1 MGWLRV
7 PDPAQGSVGRRS
19 LAGRA
24 SPGGNS
30 MENSGNPETRKF
42 GRYEIDSEL
51 GRGAMGIVYKAHDPQ
66 IDRWVALKTIP
77 LHAQSEIGE
86 EFRKR
91 FLVEAQA
98 VGRLQHPGIVA
109 VFDVGQDEQ
118 NHDPYIVLEYVA
130 GEALNKALSREKIL
144 PLAQALKLA
153 EEIAEALD
161 YAHLQGVVHR
171 DIKPGNILLTLE
183 GHAKIADFGIAKVD
197 LSHTT
202 LPGRVLGTPAYMAPE
217 QLDGSKTDGRSDLF
231 SLGVIL
237 YAMVTSRSPF
247 RGDNSS
253 AVCHKVVN
261 LNPPAPSTLNPDLP
275 RELDALVA
283 QALAK
288 KPANRYQTGVEFAKA
303 IHELRMRFAPT
314 VVPVSPERIARL
326 KENRPKLAMASRKK
340 ATGMAR
346 AAMVVRA
353 AILNAP
359 LKDIALGFATVIM
372 LLIVGAQG
380 HLLFHAHNEE
390 VAAAA
395 PLPPRAAPGNPAT
408 ALASSAAS
416 TANVKARTG
425 AGASSSSG
433 AKAGIKMA
441 SAKGS
446 AGASSIPAPAEE
458 TQVIVASSTL
468 DVAVQHQFK
477 DATLY
482 LWVDDQ
488 LMLKRP
494 LHGNAQRK
502 MVVFNGV
509 RGVDSEIVQVLA
521 GRHVLRLRTV
531 TADQTTDLS
540 KTIAGD
546 FIGGSEKALQV
557 TFDKHNNAMR
567 LNWR

>member
-1 MGWLRV
+1 
-7 PDPAQGSVGRRS
+7 
-19 LAGRA
+19 
-24 SPGGNS
+24 
-30 MENSGNPETRKF
+30 MEKSGNPETRKF

-109 VFDVGQDEQ
+109 VFDVGEDEQ
-118 NHDPYIVLEYVA
+118 HHDPYIVLEYVA
-130 GEALNKALSREKIL
+130 GEALNKVLSREKIL

-197 LSHTT
+197 LSQTT
-202 LPGRVLGTPAYMAPE
+202 LPGKVLGTPAYMAPE

-261 LNPPAPSTLNPDLP
+261 FDPPAPSALNPDLP
-275 RELDALVA
+275 RELDAVVA

-288 KPANRYQTGVEFAKA
+288 KPAKRYQSCVEFAKA
-303 IHELRMRFAPT
+303 IHDLRVRFAPT

-326 KENRPKLAMASRKK
+326 KENRPKPAMAGKR

-346 AAMVVRA
+346 AALVVRA

-372 LLIVGAQG
+372 LLIVGVQG

-395 PLPPRAAPGNPAT
+395 PLPPRAASGSPT
-408 ALASSAAS
+408 ALAGSSP
-416 TANVKARTG
+416 TAKARSKTG
-425 AGASSSSG
+425 TGASSASG
-433 AKAGIKMA
+433 AKNGIKTA
-441 SAKGS
+441 AAKS
-446 AGASSIPAPAEE
+446 GAEVAANPAPAEE

-521 GRHVLRLRTV
+521 GKHVLRLRAV

-557 TFDKHNNAMR
+557 TFDKHNSGMR

>member
-1 MGWLRV
+1 
-7 PDPAQGSVGRRS
+7 
-19 LAGRA
+19 
-24 SPGGNS
+24 
-30 MENSGNPETRKF
+30 MEKSGNPETRKF

-66 IDRWVALKTIP
+66 IDRWIALKTIP

-109 VFDVGQDEQ
+109 VFDVGEDEEH
-118 NHDPYIVLEYVA
+118 HDPYIVLEYVP
-130 GEALNKALSREKIL
+130 GEALNKVLSREKIL

-197 LSHTT
+197 LSQTT
-202 LPGRVLGTPAYMAPE
+202 LPGKVLGTPAYMAPE

-261 LNPPAPSTLNPDLP
+261 FDPPAPSALNPDLP
-275 RELDALVA
+275 RELDAVVA

-288 KPANRYQTGVEFAKA
+288 KPAKRYQSCVEFAKA
-303 IHELRMRFAPT
+303 IHDLRVRFAPT

-326 KENRPKLAMASRKK
+326 KENRPKPAMAGKR

-346 AAMVVRA
+346 AALVVRA
-353 AILNAP
+353 AILGAP

-372 LLIVGAQG
+372 LLIVGVQG

-395 PLPPRAAPGNPAT
+395 PLPPRAASGSPT
-408 ALASSAAS
+408 ALAGSSP
-416 TANVKARTG
+416 TAKARSKTG
-425 AGASSSSG
+425 TGASSASG
-433 AKAGIKMA
+433 AKNGIKTA
-441 SAKGS
+441 AAKS
-446 AGASSIPAPAEE
+446 GAEVAANPAPAEE

-521 GRHVLRLRTV
+521 GKHVLRLRAV

-557 TFDKHNNAMR
+557 TFDKHNSGMR

>member
-1 MGWLRV
+1 
-7 PDPAQGSVGRRS
+7 
-19 LAGRA
+19 
-24 SPGGNS
+24 
-30 MENSGNPETRKF
+30 MEKSGNPETRKF

-109 VFDVGQDEQ
+109 VFDVGEDEQ
-118 NHDPYIVLEYVA
+118 HHDPYIVLEYVA
-130 GEALNKALSREKIL
+130 GEALNKVLSREKIL
-144 PLAQALKLA
+144 PLASALQLT
-153 EEIAEALD
+153 EEIAAALD

-183 GHAKIADFGIAKVD
+183 GHAKIADFGIAKID
-197 LSHTT
+197 LSQTT
-202 LPGRVLGTPAYMAPE
+202 LPGKVLGTPAYMAPE
-217 QLDGSKTDGRSDLF
+217 QIDGSQTDGRSDLF

-261 LNPPAPSTLNPDLP
+261 FDPPAPSTLNSDLP
-275 RELDALVA
+275 RELDAVMA

-288 KPANRYQTGVEFAKA
+288 KPAKRYQTGVEFAKA
-303 IHELRMRFAPT
+303 IHELRVRFAPT

-326 KENRPKLAMASRKK
+326 KESRPKPAMAAGKRAK
-340 ATGMAR
+340 GMAR

-359 LKDIALGFATVIM
+359 LKDIALGFATVTM

-395 PLPPRAAPGNPAT
+395 PLPPRAASGSPTA
-408 ALASSAAS
+408 ALAGSA
-416 TANVKARTG
+416 TGKAKPRTG
-425 AGASSSSG
+425 AGASSASG
-433 AKAGIKMA
+433 AKAGVKMA
-441 SAKGS
+441 PANPSGGS
-446 AGASSIPAPAEE
+446 SSSPAPAEE

-477 DATLY
+477 NATLY

-521 GRHVLRLRTV
+521 GKHVLRLRTV

-546 FIGGSEKALQV
+546 FIGGGEKALQV
-557 TFDKHNNAMR
+557 TFDKRNTAMR